1 MDILSEDRGS
11 ECQPC
16 QYLQKRFPG
25 AGASAKVLRP
35 VVCEVRMGL
44 ELWVGVGSGLAVGG
58 GGCWGLHEDS
68 VRFPGDP
75 GGSGL
80 PQQHKEA
87 PRLRFPETLQTL
99 WRA

>member
-1 MDILSEDRGS
+1 
-11 ECQPC
+11 
-16 QYLQKRFPG
+16 
-25 AGASAKVLRP
+25 
-35 VVCEVRMGL
+35 MGL
-44 ELWVGVGSGLAVGG
+44 GLWVGVGSGLAVGG
-58 GGCWGLHEDS
+58 GGCRGLHEDS